1 MLSINKV
8 FLVGNLTRDPELRYT
23 PGGQA
28 VTRVGFAVSHN
39 FKSQSGEF
47 RKETSFVDVVVWGR
61 QAETCSEYLKK
72 GSQAFVEGRLRVRD
86 YDARDGS
93 RRRAVEV
100 VASRVQF
107 MDRAPRRD
115 QAEPSAEKAPAAEAP
130 AAEVP
135 AQETVD
141 EPMPSFEEEEQ

>member
-1 MLSINKV
+1 VLTLNKV

-28 VTRVGFAVSHN
+28 VTKIGFAVSHS
-39 FKSQSGEF
+39 FKAQSGELK
-47 RKETSFVDVVVWGR
+47 KETTFVDVVVWGR

-100 VASRVQF
+100 VANRVQF
-107 MDRAPRRD
+107 MDRPRRD
-115 QAEPSAEKAPAAEAP
+115 QAEPVVEKAPVPEAP
-130 AAEVP
+130 A
-135 AQETVD
+135 QEAVD